1 MKVPAITLALFFAL
15 GSTLAVVAAAQV
27 VEAPARAAQ
36 LAQVVEVPLALVAVL
51 LVAVLAQAAV
61 PGMEQSLVLAQAP
74 AVLLRVEQPVW
85 VQAQG

>member
-1 MKVPAITLALFFAL
+1 M
-15 GSTLAVVAAAQV
+15 AAAQV

-61 PGMEQSLVLAQAP
+61 PGMEQSPVAQAP

>member
-1 MKVPAITLALFFAL
+1 MV
-15 GSTLAVVAAAQV
+15 AAQV
-27 VEAPARAAQ
+27 VEAAAQ
-36 LAQVVEVPLALVAVL
+36 LGVEVPLALVAVL
-51 LVAVLAQAAV
+51 LVAVLAQAAG